1 MKLMDKPAQKMLRML
16 ASGLDLILT
25 GYFCQLSFSFLHF
38 NPIDSKL
45 ALPDSF
51 LEGEKRTL
59 QKISGDFCA
68 WQLVFKMYLLF
79 ILEVYAQMHSNW
91 DSWIA
96 FLLKLP
102 KMIITK
108 WHEISFFHVIIFW
121 VYGMEEAA
129 FAFHLCFFSILQ
141 LADLSPTQRSGFH

>member
-1 MKLMDKPAQKMLRML
+1 MAFSKERVRTKLMDRPAQKMLRML

-59 QKISGDFCA
+59 QK
-68 WQLVFKMYLLF
+68 YL
-79 ILEVYAQMHSNW
+79 
-91 DSWIA
+91 
-96 FLLKLP
+96 
-102 KMIITK
+102 
-108 WHEISFFHVIIFW
+108 EIFVH
-121 VYGMEEAA
+121 
-129 FAFHLCFFSILQ
+129 
-141 LADLSPTQRSGFH
+141 DN